1 MRKVLVASK
10 QVVSGNN
17 TIIFDNQIPAKTY
30 AIELKSAQIN
40 KMTIISYAINNVDIG
55 GASFEISNEKILNS
69 LDTFGISRGMI
80 IGTKYNE
87 YYTYTK
93 PIMLRLNLNYTP
105 TASDPT
111 STALDLYAYVIDE
124 SKPLPYLILT
134 KRETFS
140 LAGSNPTFQLK
151 GILNRRLSFT
161 GSIKSFIIRNTKN
174 LWYGTGNEDVIL
186 DFTENSLDRI
196 TELQLLVNND
206 NATQLTI
213 ISRIPYIPPD
223 IEQPIQPIPPIIPI
237 QPVQPIIPNIPNPA
251 NPL

>member
-30 AIELKSAQIN
+30 AIELKSPQIS

-55 GASFEISNEKILNS
+55 GASFDVENEKILNS
-69 LDTFGISRGMI
+69 LDDFQIRKGMI

-93 PIMLRLNLNYTP
+93 PILLRLNLNYNP
-105 TASDPT
+105 SSSDPS
-111 STALDLYAYVIDE
+111 STALDLYAYIIDE
-124 SKPLPYLILT
+124 AKPLHYLILT
-134 KRETFS
+134 KKETFS

-151 GILNRRLSFT
+151 GILNRKLAFT

-174 LWYGTGNEDVIL
+174 LWYGTGNEDIIL

-213 ISRIPYIPPD
+213 TSRIPYVPPD
-223 IEQPIQPIPPIIPI
+223 IEPIQIQPI
-237 QPVQPIIPNIPNPA
+237 QPIIPNIPNPA

>member
-55 GASFEISNEKILNS
+55 GASFNINAEKILHT
-69 LDTFGISRGMI
+69 LDDFGIEKGMI

-93 PIMLRLNLNYTP
+93 PIMLRLNLNYNP
-105 TASDPT
+105 SADDPS
-111 STALDLYAYVIDE
+111 STAMDLYAYVIDE
-124 SKPLPYLILT
+124 AKPLPYLILT

-151 GILNRRLSFT
+151 GILNRRLTFT

-213 ISRIPYIPPD
+213 TSRIPYVPPD
-223 IEQPIQPIPPIIPI
+223 IEQLSQPPIQIQPIS
-237 QPVQPIIPNIPNPA
+237 PVLPPNIP
-251 NPL
+251 LSTE

>member
-30 AIELKSAQIN
+30 AIELKSALIN
-40 KMTIISYAINNVDIG
+40 KMTIISYAINNVDVG
-55 GASFEISNEKILNS
+55 GASFQVSSEKILNT
-69 LDTFGISRGMI
+69 LDDFGITYGMI

-87 YYTYTK
+87 YYAYTK
-93 PIMLRLNLNYTP
+93 PIMLRVNLNYSP
-105 TASDPT
+105 EDGDPS
-111 STALDLYAYVIDE
+111 STAIDLYAYVIDE
-124 SKPLPYLILT
+124 AKPLPYLIIT

-151 GILNRRLSFT
+151 GILNRRLFFT
-161 GSIKSFIIRNTKN
+161 GSIKSFIIRNTQN

-186 DFTENSLDRI
+186 DFTENNLDRI

-213 ISRIPYIPPD
+213 TSRIPYVPPD
-223 IEQPIQPIPPIIPI
+223 VEPIQIQPIQPIIPH
-237 QPVQPIIPNIPNPA
+237 IPNPA